1 MRPQTVPISD
11 RTNTKTI
18 HVNLNE
24 RMILRRNVCFNKLRM
39 LTLLKMYAQTGEA
52 FVGLLKGK
60 IISESFLKCLGP
72 GGKNVFTFIPKSC
85 PSVNNFITVI
95 VPIVNCEHI
104 YRQIPN

>member
-1 MRPQTVPISD
+1 MHPHTVPISD

-24 RMILRRNVCFNKLRM
+24 GMILRRNVCFNKLRM
-39 LTLLKMYAQTGEA
+39 LTLLKMYVQTGET

-72 GGKNVFTFIPKSC
+72 DGKNVFTVIPKSY
-85 PSVNNFITVI
+85 PSVSNFITVI
-95 VPIVNCEHI
+95 VPIVNCEH
-104 YRQIPN
+104 R